1 MDHEQMVLALEATGQ
16 YRVLRRF
23 VPAESYQL
31 DDEKIEVSRVRSVL
45 VVDVE
50 TTGLKKDSDKIIDIG
65 LVLAA

>member
-45 VVDVE
+45 VVGTSPISQPVD
-50 TTGLKKDSDKIIDIG
+50 
-65 LVLAA
+65 